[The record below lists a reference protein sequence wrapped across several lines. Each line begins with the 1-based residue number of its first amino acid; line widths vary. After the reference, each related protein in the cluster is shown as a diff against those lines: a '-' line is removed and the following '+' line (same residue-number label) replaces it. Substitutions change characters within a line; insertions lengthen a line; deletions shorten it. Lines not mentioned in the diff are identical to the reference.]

1 MRTGRVRLSVNA
13 TDEFLLHTDR
23 TRRTTSTL
31 ARMLPAA
38 CSLSRGRAYRRYV
51 HVAGTCDARQ
61 ICEGQ
66 SDHAHIS
73 HEASVN
79 LTGNQVKQGW
89 KYPRMSWRMRRPFSV
104 QVKGPGPRMP
114 LVGRRSTFNG
124 SSPVSPTEE
133 QHESSAVVLVPMS
146 AAMHADLRT
155 PRISTLPHRLGGGGA
170 HGHQSSWPPQRGR
183 LHLETPGLPS

>member
-1 MRTGRVRLSVNA
+1 MRLCILVVKDRAITMRTGRVRLSVNA

-104 QVKGPGPRMP
+104 QVKGPAPCAIC
-114 LVGRRSTFNG
+114 RSAIDAQWYA
-124 SSPVSPTEE
+124 PVSPRKE
-133 QHESSAVVLVPMS
+133 
-146 AAMHADLRT
+146 
-155 PRISTLPHRLGGGGA
+155 HRRSPASLC
-170 HGHQSSWPPQRGR
+170 SCP
-183 LHLETPGLPS
+183 